1 MSAATMTPT
10 VARSSLEVMLD
21 TIRLRDEQPKD
32 LPPALPVRPTSRGRL
47 PTSRRSLTVNL
58 KLDRSA
64 PEELLTDSM
73 KWDDKTE
80 YDMPRGDKGAVF
92 RSGILQSK
100 RMAKVERPLESP
112 YIKITKRDSYEEK
125 VEVTRASAAVQLP
138 SAVLLDDKSEW
149 CDTIKYA
156 LKKNLQVWCWISNAR
171 WELGQIHTISRD
183 YVDILLSNGNVHSV
197 SRESILPANPH
208 ILDGVDNLIQLSYL
222 NEPAVLH
229 NIKYRY
235 ANDFIYTKAG
245 PVLVAVNPF
254 KEVPLY
260 GRDYVTAYKQKL
272 KDSPHI
278 FAIADTAFNEMMRD
292 GVDQSIIISGESGA
306 GKTETTKFAMQYLA
320 DVGGGGSIEDEVLQT
335 NSILEAFGNAKTSRN
350 DNSSRFGKLIEIHFS
365 AAGKICGAKIQT
377 FLLEKS
383 RVVQRETGERSY
395 HVFYQLCA
403 GASCGLKEELNLKA
417 AYKYEYLKQSDC
429 LTIDNVDDAKR
440 FHVLMEALDVIKISK
455 EDQKNVFSMLAA
467 VLWLGNIAFSVI
479 DNENHVK
486 VILGEGVTNA
496 AKLMGCEVPNLMLSL
511 STRKIQAGNDSIVQK
526 LTLQQAINTR
536 DALAKS
542 IYCNLFDWLVGQIN
556 KSLGVGKCC
565 TGRSISILDIFGFE
579 SFNNNGFEQFCI
591 NYANEQLQ
599 QHFNRHLFKLEQ
611 EAGSKF
617 LDTAEYAQDGID
629 WAKVEFLDNTNCLN
643 LLEKKPLGVIS
654 LLDEES
660 TFPKAT
666 DMTFANKLKQHFAG
680 NHCFKGERGGAF
692 RISHYAR
699 EVLYD
704 SSGFL
709 EKNRDTLHADL
720 VQLLLS
726 CACQLPQS
734 FANNILQPE
743 KESSRFR
750 QSSSF
755 DLQKQSVVAKFKGQL
770 FKLMQRLESTTPHF
784 IRCIKP
790 NSKQLPSMY
799 EHDLVLQQLRCCG
812 VLEVV
817 RISRSGYPTR
827 MTHQLFAERYGF
839 LLLQTSSSQDA
850 LSLSVAILQQF
861 NVPPEMYRVGYT
873 NWLIYRYGPIAVLE
887 DARNRILQGIVWVQM
902 NFRGLKARNFY
913 QRLRKGATT
922 LQSFIRGEKARCEF
936 EVLTRRW
943 RFAILIQKHVRQWIV
958 GTRFSYQLKDII
970 LLQSAIR
977 GWLARKTFINLKMH
991 KMAKL
996 NHVEVNKSSE
1006 RNFAQLM
1013 KDKTSELPQIHP
1025 AVTDE
1030 LHRRA
1035 LRAEAALRKRE
1046 EENAIL
1052 QQRLKHYDTRW
1063 SEYELKM
1070 KSMEQTWQKQLTSL
1084 QSTLAAA
1091 RKSLTSDMV
1100 NRPGQL
1106 NISAVNNCYDS
1117 EDTISTVNQTPEDTP
1132 AKQSIGAEE
1141 VRSNDSKEIAV
1152 IHLVNEFEQ
1161 QRQVF
1166 EDDAGF
1172 IVEAKS
1178 GQSSSKINPDEE
1190 LQKLK
1195 ARFSTWKKVYKLQL
1209 RETKSSLQKFEA
1221 LRLLSRWYLSLSTL
1235 SSHPLFAVLAAASI
1249 LAFLYLPRTL
1259 LPLLLSPIPISTF
1272 LLLAALF
1279 RLRSPPPNSLAAAAA
1294 VEEEVTPVLSEPKPE
1309 AKVVESTDYHQNVI
1323 FRDAFADCLRW
1334 SGPLE
1339 VIYEDYEGEE
1349 ENEESRCRGRSQEQH
1364 SKWAQ
1369 NENLGSGRLWPLR
1382 FACDDSDTDSEG
1394 GSPAASGSSSPA
1406 EPQLPW
1412 EDEEQGDD
1420 MIEIDLEEENLIEID
1435 ISGGR

>member
-10 VARSSLEVMLD
+10 VVRSSLEVMLD
-21 TIRLRDEQPKD
+21 TIMLRDEQPKD

-47 PTSRRSLTVNL
+47 PTSRRSLAVNL

-64 PEELLTDSM
+64 SEELLTDSI
-73 KWDDKTE
+73 KRDDKTE

-100 RMAKVERPLESP
+100 RMAKVELPLESP

-125 VEVTRASAAVQLP
+125 VEVTDNPASAAVRLP
-138 SAVLLDDKSEW
+138 SAMFLYDKLEW
-149 CDTIKYA
+149 RDTIKYA

-171 WELGQIHTISRD
+171 WELGQIHTISKD
-183 YVDILLSNGNVHSV
+183 YIDIMLSNGNVHSV

-260 GRDYVTAYKQKL
+260 RRDCVIAYKQKL

-278 FAIADTAFNEMMRD
+278 FATADTAFNEMMRD
-292 GVDQSIIISGESGA
+292 GVNQSIIISGESGA

-350 DNSSRFGKLIEIHFS
+350 DNSSRF
-365 AAGKICGAKIQT
+365 
-377 FLLEKS
+377 S

-467 VLWLGNIAFSVI
+467 VLWLGNITFSVI
-479 DNENHVK
+479 DNENHVE

-496 AKLMGCEVPNLMLSL
+496 AKLMGCGVPNVMLSL

-526 LTLQQAINTR
+526 LTLQQAIDTR

-599 QHFNRHLFKLEQ
+599 RHFNRHLFKLEQ

-617 LDTAEYAQDGID
+617 LGTAEKPVTRAVENAISILCAIWFKLERLVTVHEYAQDGID
-629 WAKVEFLDNTNCLN
+629 WAKVEFLDNTDCLN

-666 DMTFANKLKQHFAG
+666 DMTFANKLKQHLAG

-692 RISHYAR
+692 RISHYVG

-709 EKNRDTLHADL
+709 EKNRDTLHTDL

-734 FANNILQPE
+734 FANNTLQPE

-755 DLQKQSVVAKFKGQL
+755 DLQKQSIVTKFKGQL
-770 FKLMQRLESTTPHF
+770 FKLMQQLESTTPHF

-839 LLLQTSSSQDA
+839 LLLQISSSQDA

-873 NWLIYRYGPIAVLE
+873 KLFFRTGQAISFSLSLNIYPFCILQIAVLE
-887 DARNRILQGIVWVQM
+887 DARNRFLQGIVWVQK
-902 NFRGLKARNFY
+902 NFRGLQARNFY
-913 QRLRKGATT
+913 QQLRKGATT

-958 GTRFSYQLKDII
+958 GTRFSYHLKDII

-977 GWLARKTFINLKMH
+977 GWLARKNFINLKMH
-991 KMAKL
+991 EMAKL
-996 NHVEVNKSSE
+996 NHVEVDKSSE
-1006 RNFAQLM
+1006 RNLPQLM
-1013 KDKTSELPQIHP
+1013 KDTTSELPQIHP
-1025 AVTDE
+1025 AVMDE

-1035 LRAEAALRKRE
+1035 LRAEAALRKKE

-1091 RKSLTSDMV
+1091 RKSLTSDMA

-1106 NISAVNNCYDS
+1106 NMSAVNNCYDS

-1132 AKQSIGAEE
+1132 AKQSIDAEE

-1152 IHLVNEFEQ
+1152 IHLVNEFKH
-1161 QRQVF
+1161 QRQEF

-1178 GQSSSKINPDEE
+1178 GQSNSKINPDEE

-1195 ARFSTWKKVYKLQL
+1195 ARFSTWKKVYKLRL
-1209 RETKSSLQKFEA
+1209 RETKASLQKFGNPEEK
-1221 LRLLSRWYLSLSTL
+1221 
-1235 SSHPLFAVLAAASI
+1235 ASKKWWSI
-1249 LAFLYLPRTL
+1249 
-1259 LPLLLSPIPISTF
+1259 
-1272 LLLAALF
+1272 
-1279 RLRSPPPNSLAAAAA
+1279 RS
-1294 VEEEVTPVLSEPKPE
+1294 
-1309 AKVVESTDYHQNVI
+1309 I
-1323 FRDAFADCLRW
+1323 R
-1334 SGPLE
+1334 
-1339 VIYEDYEGEE
+1339 
-1349 ENEESRCRGRSQEQH
+1349 
-1364 SKWAQ
+1364 
-1369 NENLGSGRLWPLR
+1369 
-1382 FACDDSDTDSEG
+1382 
-1394 GSPAASGSSSPA
+1394 
-1406 EPQLPW
+1406 
-1412 EDEEQGDD
+1412 
-1420 MIEIDLEEENLIEID
+1420 
-1435 ISGGR
+1435 

>member
-47 PTSRRSLTVNL
+47 PTSRRSLAVNL

-125 VEVTRASAAVQLP
+125 VEVTDNRASAAVQLP

-365 AAGKICGAKIQT
+365 ATGKICGAKIQT

-565 TGRSISILDIFGFE
+565 TGRSIRILDIFGFE

-611 EAGSKF
+611 E
-617 LDTAEYAQDGID
+617 EYAQDGID
-629 WAKVEFLDNTNCLN
+629 WAKVEFLDNANCLN
-643 LLEKKPLGVIS
+643 LLEK
-654 LLDEES
+654 
-660 TFPKAT
+660 
-666 DMTFANKLKQHFAG
+666 
-680 NHCFKGERGGAF
+680 
-692 RISHYAR
+692 
-699 EVLYD
+699 VLYD

-850 LSLSVAILQQF
+850 LSLSVSILQQF

-873 NWLIYRYGPIAVLE
+873 KLFFRTGQIAVLE
-887 DARNRILQGIVWVQM
+887 DARNRILQGIVWVQK
-902 NFRGLKARNFY
+902 NFRGLQAHNFY

-996 NHVEVNKSSE
+996 NQVEVNKSSE
-1006 RNFAQLM
+1006 RNLAQLM
-1013 KDKTSELPQIHP
+1013 K
-1025 AVTDE
+1025 V
-1030 LHRRA
+1030 
-1035 LRAEAALRKRE
+1035 
-1046 EENAIL
+1046 
-1052 QQRLKHYDTRW
+1052 
-1063 SEYELKM
+1063 
-1070 KSMEQTWQKQLTSL
+1070 LTL
-1084 QSTLAAA
+1084 
-1091 RKSLTSDMV
+1091 
-1100 NRPGQL
+1100 
-1106 NISAVNNCYDS
+1106 
-1117 EDTISTVNQTPEDTP
+1117 
-1132 AKQSIGAEE
+1132 
-1141 VRSNDSKEIAV
+1141 
-1152 IHLVNEFEQ
+1152 
-1161 QRQVF
+1161 
-1166 EDDAGF
+1166 
-1172 IVEAKS
+1172 
-1178 GQSSSKINPDEE
+1178 
-1190 LQKLK
+1190 
-1195 ARFSTWKKVYKLQL
+1195 
-1209 RETKSSLQKFEA
+1209 
-1221 LRLLSRWYLSLSTL
+1221 
-1235 SSHPLFAVLAAASI
+1235 
-1249 LAFLYLPRTL
+1249 
-1259 LPLLLSPIPISTF
+1259 
-1272 LLLAALF
+1272 
-1279 RLRSPPPNSLAAAAA
+1279 
-1294 VEEEVTPVLSEPKPE
+1294 
-1309 AKVVESTDYHQNVI
+1309 
-1323 FRDAFADCLRW
+1323 
-1334 SGPLE
+1334 
-1339 VIYEDYEGEE
+1339 
-1349 ENEESRCRGRSQEQH
+1349 
-1364 SKWAQ
+1364 
-1369 NENLGSGRLWPLR
+1369 
-1382 FACDDSDTDSEG
+1382 
-1394 GSPAASGSSSPA
+1394 
-1406 EPQLPW
+1406 
-1412 EDEEQGDD
+1412 
-1420 MIEIDLEEENLIEID
+1420 
-1435 ISGGR
+1435 

>member
-47 PTSRRSLTVNL
+47 PTSRRSLAVNL

-125 VEVTRASAAVQLP
+125 VEVTDNRASAAVQLP

-365 AAGKICGAKIQT
+365 ATGKICGAKIQT

-565 TGRSISILDIFGFE
+565 TGRSIRILDIFGFE

-611 EAGSKF
+611 E
-617 LDTAEYAQDGID
+617 EYAQDGID
-629 WAKVEFLDNTNCLN
+629 WAKVEFLDNANCLN
-643 LLEKKPLGVIS
+643 LLEK
-654 LLDEES
+654 
-660 TFPKAT
+660 
-666 DMTFANKLKQHFAG
+666 
-680 NHCFKGERGGAF
+680 
-692 RISHYAR
+692 
-699 EVLYD
+699 VLYD

-755 DLQKQSVVAKFKGQL
+755 DLQKQSVVAK

-850 LSLSVAILQQF
+850 LSLSVSILQQF

-873 NWLIYRYGPIAVLE
+873 KLFFRTGQIAVLE
-887 DARNRILQGIVWVQM
+887 DARNRILQGIVWVQK
-902 NFRGLKARNFY
+902 NFRGLQAHNFY

-996 NHVEVNKSSE
+996 NQVEVNKSSE
-1006 RNFAQLM
+1006 RNLAQLM
-1013 KDKTSELPQIHP
+1013 K
-1025 AVTDE
+1025 V
-1030 LHRRA
+1030 
-1035 LRAEAALRKRE
+1035 
-1046 EENAIL
+1046 
-1052 QQRLKHYDTRW
+1052 
-1063 SEYELKM
+1063 
-1070 KSMEQTWQKQLTSL
+1070 LTL
-1084 QSTLAAA
+1084 
-1091 RKSLTSDMV
+1091 
-1100 NRPGQL
+1100 
-1106 NISAVNNCYDS
+1106 
-1117 EDTISTVNQTPEDTP
+1117 
-1132 AKQSIGAEE
+1132 
-1141 VRSNDSKEIAV
+1141 
-1152 IHLVNEFEQ
+1152 
-1161 QRQVF
+1161 
-1166 EDDAGF
+1166 
-1172 IVEAKS
+1172 
-1178 GQSSSKINPDEE
+1178 
-1190 LQKLK
+1190 
-1195 ARFSTWKKVYKLQL
+1195 
-1209 RETKSSLQKFEA
+1209 
-1221 LRLLSRWYLSLSTL
+1221 
-1235 SSHPLFAVLAAASI
+1235 
-1249 LAFLYLPRTL
+1249 
-1259 LPLLLSPIPISTF
+1259 
-1272 LLLAALF
+1272 
-1279 RLRSPPPNSLAAAAA
+1279 
-1294 VEEEVTPVLSEPKPE
+1294 
-1309 AKVVESTDYHQNVI
+1309 
-1323 FRDAFADCLRW
+1323 
-1334 SGPLE
+1334 
-1339 VIYEDYEGEE
+1339 
-1349 ENEESRCRGRSQEQH
+1349 
-1364 SKWAQ
+1364 
-1369 NENLGSGRLWPLR
+1369 
-1382 FACDDSDTDSEG
+1382 
-1394 GSPAASGSSSPA
+1394 
-1406 EPQLPW
+1406 
-1412 EDEEQGDD
+1412 
-1420 MIEIDLEEENLIEID
+1420 
-1435 ISGGR
+1435 

>member
-47 PTSRRSLTVNL
+47 PTSRRSLAVNL

-125 VEVTRASAAVQLP
+125 VEVTDNRASAAVQLP

-183 YVDILLSNGNVHSV
+183 YVDILLSNGIVHSV

-496 AKLMGCEVPNLMLSL
+496 AKLMGCGVPNLMLSL

-611 EAGSKF
+611 E
-617 LDTAEYAQDGID
+617 EYAQDGID
-629 WAKVEFLDNTNCLN
+629 WAKVEFLDNANCLN

-755 DLQKQSVVAKFKGQL
+755 DLQKQSVVAKFK
-770 FKLMQRLESTTPHF
+770 LMQRLESTTPHF

-873 NWLIYRYGPIAVLE
+873 KLFFRTGQIAVLE
-887 DARNRILQGIVWVQM
+887 DARNRILQGIVWVQK

-1106 NISAVNNCYDS
+1106 NMSAVNNCYDS

-1195 ARFSTWKKVYKLQL
+1195 ARFSTWKKVYKLRL
-1209 RETKSSLQKFEA
+1209 RETKASLQKFGNPEEK
-1221 LRLLSRWYLSLSTL
+1221 
-1235 SSHPLFAVLAAASI
+1235 ASKKWWSI
-1249 LAFLYLPRTL
+1249 
-1259 LPLLLSPIPISTF
+1259 
-1272 LLLAALF
+1272 
-1279 RLRSPPPNSLAAAAA
+1279 RS
-1294 VEEEVTPVLSEPKPE
+1294 
-1309 AKVVESTDYHQNVI
+1309 I
-1323 FRDAFADCLRW
+1323 R
-1334 SGPLE
+1334 
-1339 VIYEDYEGEE
+1339 
-1349 ENEESRCRGRSQEQH
+1349 
-1364 SKWAQ
+1364 
-1369 NENLGSGRLWPLR
+1369 
-1382 FACDDSDTDSEG
+1382 
-1394 GSPAASGSSSPA
+1394 
-1406 EPQLPW
+1406 
-1412 EDEEQGDD
+1412 
-1420 MIEIDLEEENLIEID
+1420 
-1435 ISGGR
+1435 

>member
-10 VARSSLEVMLD
+10 VVRSSLEVMLD
-21 TIRLRDEQPKD
+21 TIMLRDEQPKD

-47 PTSRRSLTVNL
+47 PTSRRSLAVNL

-64 PEELLTDSM
+64 SEELLTDSI
-73 KWDDKTE
+73 KRDDKTE

-100 RMAKVERPLESP
+100 RMAKVELPLESP

-125 VEVTRASAAVQLP
+125 VEVTDNPASAAVRLP
-138 SAVLLDDKSEW
+138 SAMFLYDKLEW
-149 CDTIKYA
+149 RDTIKYA

-171 WELGQIHTISRD
+171 WELGQIHTISKD
-183 YVDILLSNGNVHSV
+183 YIDIMLSNGNVHSV

-260 GRDYVTAYKQKL
+260 RRDCVIAYKQKL

-278 FAIADTAFNEMMRD
+278 FATADTAFNEMMRD
-292 GVDQSIIISGESGA
+292 KKIGLALLDELFCVMSHSGESGA

-350 DNSSRFGKLIEIHFS
+350 DNSSRF
-365 AAGKICGAKIQT
+365 
-377 FLLEKS
+377 S

-467 VLWLGNIAFSVI
+467 VLWLGNITFSVI
-479 DNENHVK
+479 DNENHVE

-496 AKLMGCEVPNLMLSL
+496 AKLMGCGVPNVMLSL

-526 LTLQQAINTR
+526 LTLQQAIDTR

-599 QHFNRHLFKLEQ
+599 RHFNRHLFKLEQ

-617 LDTAEYAQDGID
+617 LGTAEKPVTRAVENAISILCAIWFKLERLVTVHEYAQDGID
-629 WAKVEFLDNTNCLN
+629 WAKVEFLDNTDCLN

-666 DMTFANKLKQHFAG
+666 DMTFANKLKQHLAG

-692 RISHYAR
+692 RISHYVG
-699 EVLYD
+699 E
-704 SSGFL
+704 
-709 EKNRDTLHADL
+709 
-720 VQLLLS
+720 
-726 CACQLPQS
+726 LPQS
-734 FANNILQPE
+734 FANNTLQPE

-755 DLQKQSVVAKFKGQL
+755 DLQKQSIVTKFKGQL
-770 FKLMQRLESTTPHF
+770 FKLMQQLESTTPHF

-839 LLLQTSSSQDA
+839 LLLQISSSQDA

-861 NVPPEMYRVGYT
+861 NVPPEMYR
-873 NWLIYRYGPIAVLE
+873 IAVLE
-887 DARNRILQGIVWVQM
+887 DARNRFLQGIVWVQK
-902 NFRGLKARNFY
+902 NFRGLQARNFY
-913 QRLRKGATT
+913 QQLRKGATT
-922 LQSFIRGEKARCEF
+922 LQS
-936 EVLTRRW
+936 
-943 RFAILIQKHVRQWIV
+943 
-958 GTRFSYQLKDII
+958 S
-970 LLQSAIR
+970 IR
-977 GWLARKTFINLKMH
+977 GWLARKNFINLKMH
-991 KMAKL
+991 EMAKL
-996 NHVEVNKSSE
+996 NHVEVDKSSE
-1006 RNFAQLM
+1006 RNLPQLM
-1013 KDKTSELPQIHP
+1013 KDTTSELPQIHP
-1025 AVTDE
+1025 AVMDE

-1035 LRAEAALRKRE
+1035 LRAEAALRKKE

-1091 RKSLTSDMV
+1091 RKSLTSDMA

-1106 NISAVNNCYDS
+1106 NMSAVNNCYDS

-1132 AKQSIGAEE
+1132 AKQSIDAEE

-1152 IHLVNEFEQ
+1152 IHLVNEFKH
-1161 QRQVF
+1161 QRQEF

-1178 GQSSSKINPDEE
+1178 GQSNSKINPDEE

-1195 ARFSTWKKVYKLQL
+1195 ARFSTWKKVYKLRL
-1209 RETKSSLQKFEA
+1209 RETKASLQKFGNPEEK
-1221 LRLLSRWYLSLSTL
+1221 
-1235 SSHPLFAVLAAASI
+1235 ASKKWWSI
-1249 LAFLYLPRTL
+1249 
-1259 LPLLLSPIPISTF
+1259 
-1272 LLLAALF
+1272 
-1279 RLRSPPPNSLAAAAA
+1279 RS
-1294 VEEEVTPVLSEPKPE
+1294 
-1309 AKVVESTDYHQNVI
+1309 I
-1323 FRDAFADCLRW
+1323 R
-1334 SGPLE
+1334 
-1339 VIYEDYEGEE
+1339 
-1349 ENEESRCRGRSQEQH
+1349 
-1364 SKWAQ
+1364 
-1369 NENLGSGRLWPLR
+1369 
-1382 FACDDSDTDSEG
+1382 
-1394 GSPAASGSSSPA
+1394 
-1406 EPQLPW
+1406 
-1412 EDEEQGDD
+1412 
-1420 MIEIDLEEENLIEID
+1420 
-1435 ISGGR
+1435 

>member
-10 VARSSLEVMLD
+10 VVRSSLEVMLD
-21 TIRLRDEQPKD
+21 TIMLRDEQPKD

-47 PTSRRSLTVNL
+47 PTSRRSLAVNL

-64 PEELLTDSM
+64 SEELLTDSI
-73 KWDDKTE
+73 KRDDKTE

-100 RMAKVERPLESP
+100 RMAKVELPLESP

-125 VEVTRASAAVQLP
+125 VEVTDNPASAAVRLP
-138 SAVLLDDKSEW
+138 SAMFLYDKLEW
-149 CDTIKYA
+149 RDTIKYA

-171 WELGQIHTISRD
+171 WELGQIHTISKD
-183 YVDILLSNGNVHSV
+183 YIDIMLSNGNVHSV

-260 GRDYVTAYKQKL
+260 RRDCVIAYKQKL

-278 FAIADTAFNEMMRD
+278 FATADTAFNEMMRD
-292 GVDQSIIISGESGA
+292 GVNQSIIISGESGA

-350 DNSSRFGKLIEIHFS
+350 DNSSRF
-365 AAGKICGAKIQT
+365 
-377 FLLEKS
+377 S

-467 VLWLGNIAFSVI
+467 VLWLGNITFSVI
-479 DNENHVK
+479 DNENHVE

-496 AKLMGCEVPNLMLSL
+496 AKLMGCGVPNVMLSL

-526 LTLQQAINTR
+526 LTLQQAIDTR

-599 QHFNRHLFKLEQ
+599 RHFNRHLFKLEQ

-617 LDTAEYAQDGID
+617 LGTAEKPVTRAVENAISILCAIWFKLERLVTVHEYAQDGID
-629 WAKVEFLDNTNCLN
+629 WAKVEFLDNTDCLN

-666 DMTFANKLKQHFAG
+666 DMTFANKLKQHLAG

-692 RISHYAR
+692 RISHYVG
-699 EVLYD
+699 E
-704 SSGFL
+704 
-709 EKNRDTLHADL
+709 
-720 VQLLLS
+720 
-726 CACQLPQS
+726 LPQS
-734 FANNILQPE
+734 FANNTLQPE

-755 DLQKQSVVAKFKGQL
+755 DLQKQSIVTKFKGQL
-770 FKLMQRLESTTPHF
+770 FKLMQQLESTTPHF

-839 LLLQTSSSQDA
+839 LLLQISSSQDA

-861 NVPPEMYRVGYT
+861 NVPPEMYR
-873 NWLIYRYGPIAVLE
+873 IAVLE
-887 DARNRILQGIVWVQM
+887 DARNRFLQGIVWVQK
-902 NFRGLKARNFY
+902 NFRGLQARNFY
-913 QRLRKGATT
+913 QQLRKGATT

-958 GTRFSYQLKDII
+958 GTRFSYHLKDII

-977 GWLARKTFINLKMH
+977 GWLARKNFINLKMH
-991 KMAKL
+991 EMAKL
-996 NHVEVNKSSE
+996 NHVEVDKSSE
-1006 RNFAQLM
+1006 RNLPQLM
-1013 KDKTSELPQIHP
+1013 KDTTSELPQIHP
-1025 AVTDE
+1025 AVMDE

-1035 LRAEAALRKRE
+1035 LRAEAALRKKE

-1091 RKSLTSDMV
+1091 RKSLTSDMA

-1106 NISAVNNCYDS
+1106 NMSAVNNCYDS

-1132 AKQSIGAEE
+1132 AKQSIDAEE

-1152 IHLVNEFEQ
+1152 IHLVNEFKH
-1161 QRQVF
+1161 QRQEF

-1178 GQSSSKINPDEE
+1178 GQSNSKINPDEE

-1195 ARFSTWKKVYKLQL
+1195 ARFSTWKKVYKLRL
-1209 RETKSSLQKFEA
+1209 RETKASLQKFGNPEEK
-1221 LRLLSRWYLSLSTL
+1221 
-1235 SSHPLFAVLAAASI
+1235 ASKKWWSI
-1249 LAFLYLPRTL
+1249 
-1259 LPLLLSPIPISTF
+1259 
-1272 LLLAALF
+1272 
-1279 RLRSPPPNSLAAAAA
+1279 RS
-1294 VEEEVTPVLSEPKPE
+1294 
-1309 AKVVESTDYHQNVI
+1309 I
-1323 FRDAFADCLRW
+1323 R
-1334 SGPLE
+1334 
-1339 VIYEDYEGEE
+1339 
-1349 ENEESRCRGRSQEQH
+1349 
-1364 SKWAQ
+1364 
-1369 NENLGSGRLWPLR
+1369 
-1382 FACDDSDTDSEG
+1382 
-1394 GSPAASGSSSPA
+1394 
-1406 EPQLPW
+1406 
-1412 EDEEQGDD
+1412 
-1420 MIEIDLEEENLIEID
+1420 
-1435 ISGGR
+1435 

>member
-47 PTSRRSLTVNL
+47 PTSRRSLAVNL

-125 VEVTRASAAVQLP
+125 VEVTDNRASAAVQLP

-365 AAGKICGAKIQT
+365 ATGKICGAKIQT

-565 TGRSISILDIFGFE
+565 TGRSIRILDIFGFE

-611 EAGSKF
+611 E
-617 LDTAEYAQDGID
+617 EYAQDGID
-629 WAKVEFLDNTNCLN
+629 WAKVEFLDNANCLN

-680 NHCFKGERGGAF
+680 NHCFKGERGGTF
-692 RISHYAR
+692 RISHYAG

-850 LSLSVAILQQF
+850 LSLSVSILQQF

-873 NWLIYRYGPIAVLE
+873 KLFFRTGQIAVLE
-887 DARNRILQGIVWVQM
+887 DARNRILQGIVWVQK
-902 NFRGLKARNFY
+902 NFRGLQAHNFY

-996 NHVEVNKSSE
+996 NQVEVNKSSE
-1006 RNFAQLM
+1006 RNLAQLM

-1025 AVTDE
+1025 EVMDE

-1035 LRAEAALRKRE
+1035 LRAEAALRKKE

-1091 RKSLTSDMV
+1091 RKSLTSDMA

-1106 NISAVNNCYDS
+1106 NMSAVNNCYDS

-1190 LQKLK
+1190 LQNLK
-1195 ARFSTWKKVYKLQL
+1195 ARFSTWKKVYKLRL
-1209 RETKSSLQKFEA
+1209 RETKASLQKFGNPEEK
-1221 LRLLSRWYLSLSTL
+1221 
-1235 SSHPLFAVLAAASI
+1235 AS
-1249 LAFLYLPRTL
+1249 
-1259 LPLLLSPIPISTF
+1259 
-1272 LLLAALF
+1272 
-1279 RLRSPPPNSLAAAAA
+1279 
-1294 VEEEVTPVLSEPKPE
+1294 K
-1309 AKVVESTDYHQNVI
+1309 KW
-1323 FRDAFADCLRW
+1323 W
-1334 SGPLE
+1334 S
-1339 VIYEDYEGEE
+1339 I
-1349 ENEESRCRGRSQEQH
+1349 R
-1364 SKWAQ
+1364 
-1369 NENLGSGRLWPLR
+1369 
-1382 FACDDSDTDSEG
+1382 
-1394 GSPAASGSSSPA
+1394 
-1406 EPQLPW
+1406 
-1412 EDEEQGDD
+1412 
-1420 MIEIDLEEENLIEID
+1420 
-1435 ISGGR
+1435 

>member
-47 PTSRRSLTVNL
+47 PTSRRSLAVNL

-125 VEVTRASAAVQLP
+125 VEVTDNRASAAVQLP

-183 YVDILLSNGNVHSV
+183 YVDILLSNGIVHSV

-496 AKLMGCEVPNLMLSL
+496 AKLMGCGVPNLMLSL

-611 EAGSKF
+611 E
-617 LDTAEYAQDGID
+617 EYAQDGID
-629 WAKVEFLDNTNCLN
+629 WAKVEFLDNANCLN
-643 LLEKKPLGVIS
+643 LLEK
-654 LLDEES
+654 
-660 TFPKAT
+660 
-666 DMTFANKLKQHFAG
+666 
-680 NHCFKGERGGAF
+680 
-692 RISHYAR
+692 
-699 EVLYD
+699 VLYD

-873 NWLIYRYGPIAVLE
+873 KLFFRTGQIAVLE
-887 DARNRILQGIVWVQM
+887 DARNRILQGIVWVQK

-1106 NISAVNNCYDS
+1106 NMSAVNNCYDS

-1195 ARFSTWKKVYKLQL
+1195 ARFSTWKKVYKLRL
-1209 RETKSSLQKFEA
+1209 RETKASLQKFGNPEEK
-1221 LRLLSRWYLSLSTL
+1221 
-1235 SSHPLFAVLAAASI
+1235 ASKKWWSI
-1249 LAFLYLPRTL
+1249 
-1259 LPLLLSPIPISTF
+1259 
-1272 LLLAALF
+1272 
-1279 RLRSPPPNSLAAAAA
+1279 RS
-1294 VEEEVTPVLSEPKPE
+1294 
-1309 AKVVESTDYHQNVI
+1309 I
-1323 FRDAFADCLRW
+1323 R
-1334 SGPLE
+1334 
-1339 VIYEDYEGEE
+1339 
-1349 ENEESRCRGRSQEQH
+1349 
-1364 SKWAQ
+1364 
-1369 NENLGSGRLWPLR
+1369 
-1382 FACDDSDTDSEG
+1382 
-1394 GSPAASGSSSPA
+1394 
-1406 EPQLPW
+1406 
-1412 EDEEQGDD
+1412 
-1420 MIEIDLEEENLIEID
+1420 
-1435 ISGGR
+1435 

>member
-47 PTSRRSLTVNL
+47 PTSRRSLAVNL

-125 VEVTRASAAVQLP
+125 VEVTDNRASAAVQLP

-183 YVDILLSNGNVHSV
+183 YVDILLSNGIVHSV

-496 AKLMGCEVPNLMLSL
+496 AKLMGCGVPNLMLSL

-611 EAGSKF
+611 E
-617 LDTAEYAQDGID
+617 EYAQDGID
-629 WAKVEFLDNTNCLN
+629 WAKVEFLDNANCLN
-643 LLEKKPLGVIS
+643 LLEK
-654 LLDEES
+654 
-660 TFPKAT
+660 
-666 DMTFANKLKQHFAG
+666 HFAG

-873 NWLIYRYGPIAVLE
+873 KLFFRTGQIAVLE
-887 DARNRILQGIVWVQM
+887 DARNRILQGIVWVQK

-1106 NISAVNNCYDS
+1106 NMSAVNNCYDS

-1195 ARFSTWKKVYKLQL
+1195 ARFSTWKKVYKLRL
-1209 RETKSSLQKFEA
+1209 RETKASLQKFGNPEEK
-1221 LRLLSRWYLSLSTL
+1221 
-1235 SSHPLFAVLAAASI
+1235 ASKKWWSI
-1249 LAFLYLPRTL
+1249 
-1259 LPLLLSPIPISTF
+1259 
-1272 LLLAALF
+1272 
-1279 RLRSPPPNSLAAAAA
+1279 RS
-1294 VEEEVTPVLSEPKPE
+1294 
-1309 AKVVESTDYHQNVI
+1309 I
-1323 FRDAFADCLRW
+1323 R
-1334 SGPLE
+1334 
-1339 VIYEDYEGEE
+1339 
-1349 ENEESRCRGRSQEQH
+1349 
-1364 SKWAQ
+1364 
-1369 NENLGSGRLWPLR
+1369 
-1382 FACDDSDTDSEG
+1382 
-1394 GSPAASGSSSPA
+1394 
-1406 EPQLPW
+1406 
-1412 EDEEQGDD
+1412 
-1420 MIEIDLEEENLIEID
+1420 
-1435 ISGGR
+1435 